1 MKYLTI
7 FTVVL
12 FMSVVNAET
21 VTTAPTAD
29 TSTEK
34 NTESIKQATQ
44 SVARKLISLL
54 DLKTIPTSEQAT
66 ISLKDVVLKALQ
78 EGKPMSEIRSATN
91 QAVSEVT
98 QKASPAETALIEK
111 QEPVEA
117 SVAGEVAPSTGE
129 VVPNPAEVTLDPE
142 TGKMIATVLPGESI
156 FRLAQ
161 RVYGK
166 ENGRKYIQI
175 FAANTDKIKDIN
187 VVVEGQQLV
196 MP

>member
-7 FTVVL
+7 FAALL
-12 FMSVVNAET
+12 FMSAAKAET
-21 VTTAPTAD
+21 VTTAPSAD
-29 TSTEK
+29 QSTEK
-34 NTESIKQATQ
+34 NTASIQQATQ
-44 SVARKLISLL
+44 SVARKLIFLL
-54 DLKTIPTSEQAT
+54 DLKTIPVSEQST
-66 ISLKDVVLKALQ
+66 INLKDVVLKALK
-78 EGKPMSEIRSATN
+78 EGKPMSEIRAATN
-91 QAVSEVT
+91 QALQEVKNQAAGSAVDT
-98 QKASPAETALIEK
+98 SPAKA
-111 QEPVEA
+111 QDEPVEVV
-117 SVAGEVAPSTGE
+117 SSGEI
-129 VVPNPAEVTLDPE
+129 VPDPAEVVQDPV

-175 FAANTDKIKDIN
+175 FAANSDKIKDIN

>member
-7 FTVVL
+7 FAALL
-12 FMSVVNAET
+12 FMSAAKAET
-21 VTTAPTAD
+21 VTTAPSAD
-29 TSTEK
+29 QSTEK
-34 NTESIKQATQ
+34 NTASIQQATQ
-44 SVARKLISLL
+44 SVARKLIFLL
-54 DLKTIPTSEQAT
+54 DLKTIPVSEQSN
-66 ISLKDVVLKALQ
+66 INLKDVVLKALK
-78 EGKPMSEIRSATN
+78 EGKPMSEIRVATN
-91 QAVSEVT
+91 QALQEVKNQAAGSAVDT
-98 QKASPAETALIEK
+98 SPAEA
-111 QEPVEA
+111 QDEPVEVV
-117 SVAGEVAPSTGE
+117 SSGEI
-129 VVPNPAEVTLDPE
+129 VPNPAEVVQDPV

-175 FAANTDKIKDIN
+175 FAANSDKIKDIN